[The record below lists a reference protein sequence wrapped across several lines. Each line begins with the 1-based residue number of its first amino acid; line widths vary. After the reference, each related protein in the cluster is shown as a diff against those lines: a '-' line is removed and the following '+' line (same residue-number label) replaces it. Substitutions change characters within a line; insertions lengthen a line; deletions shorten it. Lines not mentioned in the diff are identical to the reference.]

1 LADRKLA
8 VLLFR
13 KTGLKPGALAA
24 IGTIVAV
31 GVAVSIL
38 PPLLSLNL
46 SGRGVSER
54 TIGWLVATIA
64 LSAMAATP
72 IAPRLAMRFG
82 TATTIAVLTPLAGSL
97 IPLAWIIHDLRI
109 LFPLVFVY
117 GALVTSC
124 FVLSEYWIN
133 AITPDRRRGLVMGIY
148 ATLLSLGFATGPAII
163 SIVGYDSLRPFVI
176 GSLILAFAGFPAMLA
191 HRHSPRFREQQTH
204 RFTSFILAVPMA
216 TFGVFCFAMGES
228 SGFAF
233 LPLWGI
239 SLGYSDYLVPMLAS
253 AMTLGNVFFQIPLG
267 LIADRIDRRIILLMC
282 GLAGALGM
290 AVAWAVSVNPILL
303 MLTLFV
309 WGGVTA
315 GLYTVGLAHL
325 AGRYRGANLANANAA
340 FIFCYALGMLIGP
353 GAVGE
358 SMTAYPVAG
367 FPAFLG
373 ASFLLY
379 SLIAI
384 SRIVLA
390 PRQNT

>member
-1 LADRKLA
+1 MADRKLA

-290 AVAWAVSVNPILL
+290 AVAWAVSANPILL

-309 WGGVTA
+309 WGGATA

-325 AGRYRGANLANANAA
+325 
-340 FIFCYALGMLIGP
+340 
-353 GAVGE
+353 
-358 SMTAYPVAG
+358 
-367 FPAFLG
+367 
-373 ASFLLY
+373 
-379 SLIAI
+379 
-384 SRIVLA
+384 
-390 PRQNT
+390 